1 MEYIDIDMAC
11 RGKLSD
17 QKLMAMVWQQISSLN
32 EDLDK
37 SEQEFLANYAFQD
50 LKYYL
55 LYRFGLLNLDDET
68 ASYELCRRILRN
80 EYIVNELVN
89 EWFNWWIIKWR
100 QRVRLVFNESDQK
113 SGELDKEN
121 LDDIIKKIPKK
132 ILNKLRKEVMAELIR
147 QNEVCSLNV
156 ISDFILKA
164 VLNDLI
170 NEYGRDGALRVL
182 VTNMTKV
189 RLRIISKIMEIS
201 NTNTPLVIL
210 KVRINPS
217 NQGIP

>member
-11 RGKLSD
+11 RGRFGD
-17 QKLMAMVWQQISSLN
+17 QRLMAMVWQRISSLN
-32 EDLDK
+32 EDLDQ

-80 EYIVNELVN
+80 EHAIDGLVN

-100 QRVRLVFNESDQK
+100 QRVRLVFNEGDQK
-113 SGELDKEN
+113 SGELGEGD
-121 LDDIIKKIPKK
+121 LDDIVKKIPKK
-132 ILNKLRKEVMAELIR
+132 LLDKLRKEVMAELIR

-164 VLNDLI
+164 VLNDLV
-170 NEYGRDGALRVL
+170 NEYGRDNALRVL

-189 RLRIISKIMEIS
+189 RLRIIRKIMEIS